1 MRKTKGIIIALVIM
15 LIMIASKVDAC
26 VLSYQEYTE
35 EKIRHAYVVGEYILD
50 AYNNTPNLED
60 FATAARS
67 IKDEDI
73 IFFEYGVPGFE
84 NMTQFVILGKTDSED
99 DPFFWLQS
107 VQNPN
112 LAFVIM
118 NPRDLVLDYEA
129 EIDMFTA
136 NLLRIKDE
144 NDALI
149 YCIVTVPE
157 DISKISINLKA
168 PIIINAKE
176 NRGCQVVLENENY
189 KFKHIITEEFVKA

>member
-1 MRKTKGIIIALVIM
+1 MVLNTKNF
-15 LIMIASKVDAC
+15 
-26 VLSYQEYTE
+26 
-35 EKIRHAYVVGEYILD
+35 GEV
-50 AYNNTPNLED
+50 E
-60 FATAARS
+60 

-73 IFFEYGVPGFE
+73 IMFEYGLPGFE
-84 NMTQFVILGKTDSED
+84 SMTKFAILGKTDAPD

-107 VQNPN
+107 TQNPN

-118 NPRDLVLDYEA
+118 NPRDLVFDYEA

-136 NLLRIKDE
+136 NLLKIKDE

-149 YCIVTVPE
+149 YCIVTVPQ

-168 PIIINAKE
+168 PIIINAKD
-176 NRGCQVVLENENY
+176 NRGCQVVLENEKY

>member
-1 MRKTKGIIIALVIM
+1 MVLNTKNF
-15 LIMIASKVDAC
+15 
-26 VLSYQEYTE
+26 
-35 EKIRHAYVVGEYILD
+35 GEV
-50 AYNNTPNLED
+50 E
-60 FATAARS
+60 

-73 IFFEYGVPGFE
+73 IFFEYGLPGFE
-84 NMTQFVILGKTDSED
+84 SMTRFAILGKTDAPD

-107 VQNPN
+107 IENPN

-118 NPRDLVLDYEA
+118 NPRDLVFDYEA

-136 NLLRIKDE
+136 NLLKITNE

-149 YCIVTVPE
+149 YCIVTVPQ
-157 DISKISINLKA
+157 DIQKISINLKA

-176 NRGCQVVLENENY
+176 NRGCQVVLENEKY

>member
-1 MRKTKGIIIALVIM
+1 MVLNTKNF
-15 LIMIASKVDAC
+15 
-26 VLSYQEYTE
+26 
-35 EKIRHAYVVGEYILD
+35 GEV
-50 AYNNTPNLED
+50 E
-60 FATAARS
+60 

-73 IFFEYGVPGFE
+73 LFFEYGLPGFE
-84 NMTQFVILGKTDSED
+84 SMTQFVILGKTDAVD

-118 NPRDLVLDYEA
+118 NPRDLVVDYEA

-136 NLLRIKDE
+136 NLLKIKDE

-149 YCIVTVPE
+149 YCIVTVPQ

-176 NRGCQVVLENENY
+176 NRGCQVVLENEKY
-189 KFKHIITEEFVKA
+189 KFKHLITEEFVKA